1 MVFNFLCTR
10 LLCLLMPLLLAL
22 GASAQQAASAANTKP
37 FHNAYQSLCD
47 SLKVAAPD
55 FTKLEL
61 ELRIWSFKWNDG
73 SQRLIQV
80 QKFKDGSWGAATR
93 DFYYIDD
100 ERYNFYGEQFR
111 TPLQQ
116 DWSHKWTEIVEKGY
130 LDLPSQQELNARIL
144 ASGEELF
151 LLEDDHSY
159 TIELLTPNEQ
169 RSISYANPK
178 GHQHYYTQL
187 GLEVSEYAKV
197 NSFLSILQN
206 EFVF

>member
-1 MVFNFLCTR
+1 MLRNLLCTR
-10 LLCLLMPLLLAL
+10 LFCLLLPLLPAL
-22 GASAQQAASAANTKP
+22 GASAQHAGSAVNTKA
-37 FHNAYQSLCD
+37 FQYAYQPLCD

-55 FTKLEL
+55 FKKLEL

-80 QKFKDGSWGAATR
+80 QKFKDGSWGAVTR

-100 ERYNFYGEQFR
+100 KHYNFFGEQFQ
-111 TPLQQ
+111 TPLQRG
-116 DWSHKWTEIVEKGY
+116 WSHKWTEIVEQGY
-130 LDLPSQQELNARIL
+130 LNLPSQQELNARML
-144 ASGEELF
+144 ASGETLF
-151 LLEDDHSY
+151 LPEDDHSY
-159 TIELLTPNEQ
+159 TIELLTPAEQ

-178 GHQHYYTQL
+178 GHQHYYAQL